1 MFESHTFE
9 YLMESMLS
17 RVPDSLDK
25 REGSIIYDALAPA
38 AAELAQMYIKLDT
51 TRDLIFISTSSGK
64 YLDELVGEFG
74 LTRIPSSRAV
84 VKGVFNTDI
93 PLESRFSGE
102 ELNYIATEKVS
113 DSIFFL
119 ECETSGTEGNGYT
132 GRIVPIEYIDGLQSA
147 EITEIVI
154 PARDEETDEELK
166 KRFYENITGGA
177 QDGNVAQYKKWITEY
192 NKIGRGKVFPLW
204 NGANTVKVSILD
216 NEYSPASKELIT
228 EFQNYLDPESKGL
241 GNGAAPIGAVV
252 TVSTAAEREINIS
265 VDVYLNSGYDH
276 AEDVE
281 NAVKSLFKDLAYTSN
296 VVNFYEVAVKIS
308 SCESIMRISNLKVNN
323 STEDIVLNDE
333 EIPVLGTLSIQAVKE

>member
-1 MFESHTFE
+1 MFEGYTFE

-38 AAELAQMYIKLDT
+38 AAELAQMYIRLDA
-51 TRDLIFISTSSGK
+51 TRDLTFISTSSGR

-74 LTRIPSSRAV
+74 LTRIPSSKAV
-84 VKGVFNTDI
+84 VKGVFNSDI
-93 PLESRFSGE
+93 PLGSRFSGE
-102 ELNYIATEKVS
+102 ALNYIATEKVS
-113 DSIFFL
+113 EGVFLL

-192 NKIGRGKVFPLW
+192 NKIGIGKVFSLW

-216 NEYSPASKELIT
+216 NEYKPATEELIT

-252 TVSTAAEREINIS
+252 TVSTAAERGINIS
-265 VDVYLNSGYDH
+265 ADVYLNNGYES
-276 AEDVE
+276 AEDVQMALE
-281 NAVKSLFKDLAYTSN
+281 SLFKDLAYTSN

-308 SCESIMRISNLKVNN
+308 SCESVMRISNLKINN
-323 STEDIVLNDE
+323 GSDDIVLNDE
-333 EIPVLGTLSIQAVKE
+333 EIPVLGTLSIQVVKE

>member
-1 MFESHTFE
+1 MFEGYTFE

-38 AAELAQMYIKLDT
+38 AAELAQMYIRLDA
-51 TRDLIFISTSSGK
+51 TRDLTFISTSSGR

-74 LTRIPSSRAV
+74 LTRIPSSKAV

-93 PLESRFSGE
+93 PLGSRFSGE
-102 ELNYIATEKVS
+102 ALNYIATEKVS
-113 DSIFFL
+113 DCIFL
-119 ECETSGTEGNGYT
+119 LKCETSGTEGNVYT

-216 NEYSPASKELIT
+216 NEYKPATEELIK

-252 TVSTAAEREINIS
+252 TVATAVEREVNIT
-265 VDVYLNSGYDH
+265 VNVYLNKGFES
-276 AEDVE
+276 AEGVE
-281 NAVKSLFKDLAYTSN
+281 KAVKSLFKDISYKSDT
-296 VVNFYEVAVKIS
+296 VNFYEVAIAVSNCESVLRIS
-308 SCESIMRISNLKVNN
+308 SLRVNN

-333 EIPVLGTLSIQAVKE
+333 EIPVLGSLNIQVVSE

>member
-1 MFESHTFE
+1 MFEGYTFE

-17 RVPDSLDK
+17 RVPDNLDK

-38 AAELAQMYIKLDT
+38 AAELAQMYIRLDA
-51 TRDLIFISTSSGK
+51 TRDLTFISTSSER

-74 LTRIPSSRAV
+74 LTRIPSSKAV

-93 PLESRFSGE
+93 PLDSRFSGE
-102 ELNYIATEKVS
+102 ALNYIATEKVS
-113 DSIFFL
+113 EGVFLL

-166 KRFYENITGGA
+166 KRFYENITGGV

-216 NEYSPASKELIT
+216 NEYKPATEELIK

-252 TVSTAAEREINIS
+252 TVATAVEREVNIT
-265 VDVYLNSGYDH
+265 VNVYLNKGFES
-276 AEDVE
+276 AEGVE
-281 NAVKSLFKDLAYTSN
+281 KAVKSLFKDISYKSDT
-296 VVNFYEVAVKIS
+296 VNFYEVAIAVSNCESVLRIS
-308 SCESIMRISNLKVNN
+308 SLRVNN

-333 EIPVLGTLSIQAVKE
+333 EIPVLGSLNIQVVSE

>member
-1 MFESHTFE
+1 MFEGYTFE

-38 AAELAQMYIKLDT
+38 AAELAQMYIRLDA
-51 TRDLIFISTSSGK
+51 TRDLTFISTSSGR

-74 LTRIPSSRAV
+74 LTRIPSSKAV

-93 PLESRFSGE
+93 PLGSRFSGE
-102 ELNYIATEKVS
+102 ALNYIATEKVS
-113 DSIFFL
+113 DCIFL
-119 ECETSGTEGNGYT
+119 LKCETSGTEGNGYT

-216 NEYSPASKELIT
+216 NEYKPATEELIK

-252 TVSTAAEREINIS
+252 TVATAVEREVNIT
-265 VDVYLNSGYDH
+265 VNVYLNKGFES
-276 AEDVE
+276 AEGVE
-281 NAVKSLFKDLAYTSN
+281 KAVKSLFKDISYKSDT
-296 VVNFYEVAVKIS
+296 VNFYEVAIAISNCESVLRIS
-308 SCESIMRISNLKVNN
+308 SLRVNN

-333 EIPVLGTLSIQAVKE
+333 EIPVLGSLNIQVVSE

>member
-1 MFESHTFE
+1 MFEGYTFE

-38 AAELAQMYIKLDT
+38 AAELAQMYIRLDA
-51 TRDLIFISTSSGK
+51 TRDLTFISTSSGR

-74 LTRIPSSRAV
+74 LTRIPSSKAV
-84 VKGVFNTDI
+84 VKGVFNSDI
-93 PLESRFSGE
+93 PLGSRFSGE
-102 ELNYIATEKVS
+102 ALNYIATEKVS
-113 DSIFFL
+113 EGVFLL

-166 KRFYENITGGA
+166 KRFYENITGGV

-216 NEYSPASKELIT
+216 NEYKPATEELIK

-252 TVSTAAEREINIS
+252 TVATAVEREVNIT
-265 VDVYLNSGYDH
+265 VNVYLNKGFES
-276 AEDVE
+276 AEGVE
-281 NAVKSLFKDLAYTSN
+281 KAVKSLFKDISYKSDT
-296 VVNFYEVAVKIS
+296 VNFYEVAIAVSNCESVLRIS
-308 SCESIMRISNLKVNN
+308 SLRVNN

-333 EIPVLGTLSIQAVKE
+333 EIPVLGSLNIQVVSE